1 MLNNPHEQSVNTH
14 KRKYI
19 RLLNFADT
27 ICVYAQI
34 DGIRMLIQVLIQYE
48 IQSVCMH
55 RLMGFGWH
63 RCSTLPGD
71 TICVYAQID
80 GNIKTGI
87 THSCASDT
95 ICTYTQVDWLWATLA
110 LICAST
116 RSVYVQVDKNN
127 K

>member
-1 MLNNPHEQSVNTH
+1 MNS
-14 KRKYI
+14 
-19 RLLNFADT
+19 ADT

-34 DGIRMLIQVLIQYE
+34 NGEKYSNPFRRVL
-48 IQSVCMH
+48 
-55 RLMGFGWH
+55 
-63 RCSTLPGD
+63 D